1 MSQQITLQVGG
12 IGYNGNR
19 AGSNGQQVTA
29 LLSGPPSDK
38 VYFRKEMGLGGVLG
52 TLLGL
57 SERVGEA
64 YVKPEDRGA
73 LRDSGVIFNPESDV
87 EGAGMSQYVL
97 WLVPE

>member
-29 LLSGPPSDK
+29 LLSGPPSDR
-38 VYFRKEMGLGGVLG
+38 VFFRKELSLGGMIGSLV
-52 TLLGL
+52 GL
-57 SERVGEA
+57 NDRVGEA
-64 YVKPEDRGA
+64 YVKAEDRGT
-73 LRDSGVIFNPESDV
+73 LRDAGVIFNPETDV

-97 WLVPE
+97 WLVPD